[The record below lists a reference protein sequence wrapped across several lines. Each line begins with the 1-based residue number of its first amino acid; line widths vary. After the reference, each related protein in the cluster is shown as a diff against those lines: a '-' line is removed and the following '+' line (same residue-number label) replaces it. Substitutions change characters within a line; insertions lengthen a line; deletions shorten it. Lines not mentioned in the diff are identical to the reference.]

1 MVQPRPCSL
10 PPRPSPWC
18 RVALSS
24 AALFLHPL
32 GRLSAPPA
40 ELSLPPR
47 SHPDHLPQTG
57 PKPVSSPCPPHLFS
71 SPSIRTEICPPLPAP
86 PHRYTYLVNTP
97 GSTRLNSHQ
106 VNNALLKLHPSCLS
120 QQWIQG
126 GGSWSP
132 PHPLV
137 LPPTILQATPS
148 PSRVAPYN
156 SAGNPFT
163 PLVLPPTILQATLS
177 PLSFCPPTVCGQPP
191 WIHSAPPTL
200 DPPCTTQPWIHPAP
214 PSTGSTLHHPAL
226 DPHPFIIENVLRSV
240 CLIATPRNKTR
251 SRVDPGCAQRK
262 VRFKV

>member
-137 LPPTILQATPS
+137 LPPTILQAT
-148 PSRVAPYN
+148 
-156 SAGNPFT
+156 
-163 PLVLPPTILQATLS
+163 LS
-177 PLSFCPPTVCGQPP
+177 PLSCCPRQFCRQPFHPSRFAPQQSVVNHPGSTLHHPP
-191 WIHSAPPTL
+191 WIHPAPPSPGSTLHHPAL
-200 DPPCTTQPWIHPAP
+200 DPPCTTQPWIHIHSLLKTSCVA
-214 PSTGSTLHHPAL
+214 
-226 DPHPFIIENVLRSV
+226 SV
-240 CLIATPRNKTR
+240 
-251 SRVDPGCAQRK
+251 
-262 VRFKV
+262 